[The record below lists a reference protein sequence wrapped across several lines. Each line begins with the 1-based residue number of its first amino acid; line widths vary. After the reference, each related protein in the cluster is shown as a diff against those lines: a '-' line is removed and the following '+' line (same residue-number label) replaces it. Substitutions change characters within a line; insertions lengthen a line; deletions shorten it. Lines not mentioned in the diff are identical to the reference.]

1 MSISLLDS
9 HWSWSKSNQG
19 SPAQR
24 CVLFVVSMVFNTQCN
39 RQVNEAQPSC
49 YWSSTPVYHKASPSP
64 GACLTG
70 AISQG
75 AGTVDVLTV
84 DGIMSSPPSKRG
96 HASKEQEETCLWM
109 FPLCSPGSSQ
119 SVTPLHAQDHLPEQR
134 WWRQWCRSPH
144 CRYAIEDEHRGP
156 EREFELFP
164 PQRTD
169 AHLLRRPIWSHQ
181 KLGVPYTMS
190 ECVCS

>member
-1 MSISLLDS
+1 MCFI
-9 HWSWSKSNQG
+9 G
-19 SPAQR
+19 CR
-24 CVLFVVSMVFNTQCN
+24 YGFNTQCN
-39 RQVNEAQPSC
+39 RQMNEAQPSC

-84 DGIMSSPPSKRG
+84 GGIMNSPPSKRG
-96 HASKEQEETCLWM
+96 HASKEPEETCLWM

-134 WWRQWCRSPH
+134 WLLTLPQVLETMVPEPTLQICCR
-144 CRYAIEDEHRGP
+144 R
-156 EREFELFP
+156 
-164 PQRTD
+164 
-169 AHLLRRPIWSHQ
+169 
-181 KLGVPYTMS
+181 
-190 ECVCS
+190 